1 MSRINK
7 KQKAL
12 KAWKHAF
19 SEVLNPKKSAG
30 RINYYFETVAR
41 LYGPCPRYL
50 WYLLRYETFHSIIT
64 PAWLSSTNIEHRRFI
79 LDRVKLLLGEG
90 YIYELKKISSSFT
103 W

>member
-19 SEVLNPKKSAG
+19 SDMLNPKKSVG
-30 RINYYFETVAR
+30 RINHYFEALAR
-41 LYGPCPRYL
+41 LYGPIPGYL
-50 WYLLRYETFHSIIT
+50 WYVLRHETFHNIIV
-64 PAWLSSTNIEHRRFI
+64 PAWLSSTNIEPRRFI
-79 LDRVKLLLGEG
+79 LDRVSFLLGKG
-90 YIYELKKISSSFT
+90 YAYELKKISNSFT